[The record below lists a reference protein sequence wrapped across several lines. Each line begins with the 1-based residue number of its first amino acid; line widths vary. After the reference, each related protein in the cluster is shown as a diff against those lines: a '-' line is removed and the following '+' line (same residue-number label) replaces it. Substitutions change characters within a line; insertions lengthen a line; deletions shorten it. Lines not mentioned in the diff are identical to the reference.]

1 MGQQSKNDFMAAKNL
16 WQKWNPSGDLYEM
29 GVCCP
34 QNDAFVLC
42 QMAINKYVC
51 GVYTIKR
58 YVINDSFVVSITF
71 E

>member
-1 MGQQSKNDFMAAKNL
+1 MGQKPKNDFMAAKNEIH
-16 WQKWNPSGDLYEM
+16 QVIHMKW
-29 GVCCP
+29 VCYP

-42 QMAINKYVC
+42 QMAINKHVY